1 MCNAGAVLAKSKK
14 RGHHVAT
21 ALAEMEGSFYSA
33 MDLIGFTNVL
43 QNIGHPQCENMQLS
57 TMLSKNKFTT
67 KVSLLSTPL
76 QCILGGPEIQPYTS
90 PSWSVLLLTIIPYIS
105 IYLNPCCLSGCWVLC
120 SVVTLLLSEILV
132 H

>member
-1 MCNAGAVLAKSKK
+1 MSPPLSNQHGNATVRVEKAEVLLQHCLLVFKN
-14 RGHHVAT
+14 GAT
-21 ALAEMEGSFYSA
+21 AEE
-33 MDLIGFTNVL
+33 FT
-43 QNIGHPQCENMQLS
+43 ELS
-57 TMLSKNKFTT
+57 SMLSKNKFTT